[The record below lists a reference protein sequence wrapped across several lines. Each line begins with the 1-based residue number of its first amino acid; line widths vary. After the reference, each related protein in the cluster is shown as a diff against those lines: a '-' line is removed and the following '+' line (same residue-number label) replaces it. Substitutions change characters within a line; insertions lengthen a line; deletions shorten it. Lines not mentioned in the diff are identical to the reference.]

1 MNKHLYPEIMSVLIL
16 VTLIISGCCSK
27 NPTITLSGL
36 NYSNFDTVINGENV
50 SLYTLS
56 NGDMEVCITNYG
68 GRIVSLMVPDRDGSL
83 RDVVLGHDNIRDYIN
98 IDGNFGA
105 IIGRYGNRI
114 NQGRFM
120 IDSMEYQLPQNN
132 YGHCLHG
139 GQKGFHHS
147 VWNASQT
154 SDSTLVLNLHSP
166 DGDAGFPGNLD
177 VVVTYSLT
185 SNNSL
190 EIDYKATTDKPTIV
204 NLTNHSYFN
213 LSGDPMC
220 SILDEIVTIQASSYI
235 PIDSTFIPIGNLVKI
250 NGTPFDYS
258 TGRTI
263 ADTLGDETEE
273 QLRNGHG
280 IDHNFV
286 LDNDG
291 SAIATV
297 HDPYSGIVMSIIT
310 DQPGIQFYTG
320 NFLDGTIRGKKGFYY
335 AKRSALC
342 LETQHYPDSPNHK
355 EWPSTLL
362 NPNERYHTKTIYSF
376 SAK

>member
-1 MNKHLYPEIMSVLIL
+1 
-16 VTLIISGCCSK
+16 
-27 NPTITLSGL
+27 
-36 NYSNFDTVINGENV
+36 
-50 SLYTLS
+50 
-56 NGDMEVCITNYG
+56 MEVCITNYG
-68 GRIVSLMVPDRDGSL
+68 GRIVSLMVPDRDGAL

-114 NQGRFM
+114 NHGRFK
-120 IDSMEYQLPQNN
+120 IDSIEYQLPQNN

-147 VWNASQT
+147 VWNASQI
-154 SDSTLVLNLHSP
+154 SDSSLVLKLHSP
-166 DGDAGFPGNLD
+166 DGEAGFPGNLD
-177 VVVTYSLT
+177 VVVTYTLT

-220 SILDEIVTIQASSYI
+220 SILDEIVTLQASSYI
-235 PIDSTFIPIGNLVKI
+235 PIDSTFIPIGNLVEI
-250 NGTPFDYS
+250 SGTPFDFR

-291 SAIATV
+291 SAIAIV
-297 HDPYSGIVMSIIT
+297 HDSYSGIVMSIIT

-342 LETQHYPDSPNHK
+342 LETQHFPDSPNHK

-362 NPNERYHTKTIYSF
+362 NPNEQYHTKTVYSF

>member
-1 MNKHLYPEIMSVLIL
+1 MNKHLYPVIMSVLIL

-36 NYSNFDTVINGENV
+36 DYSDFDTVINGKNV

-68 GRIVSLMVPDRDGSL
+68 GRIVSLMVPDRDGAL

-114 NQGRFM
+114 NHGRFK
-120 IDSMEYQLPQNN
+120 IDSIEYQLPQNN

-147 VWNASQT
+147 VWNASQI
-154 SDSTLVLNLHSP
+154 SDSSLVLKLHSP
-166 DGDAGFPGNLD
+166 DGEAGFPGNLD
-177 VVVTYSLT
+177 VVVTYTLT

-190 EIDYKATTDKPTIV
+190 EIDYKGTTDRPTIV

-220 SILDEIVTIQASSYI
+220 SILDEIVTLQASSYI
-235 PIDSTFIPIGNLVKI
+235 PIDSTFIPIGNLVEI
-250 NGTPFDYS
+250 SGTPFDFR

-297 HDPYSGIVMSIIT
+297 HDSYSGIVMSIIT

-342 LETQHYPDSPNHK
+342 LETQHFPDSPNHK

-362 NPNERYHTKTIYSF
+362 NPNEQYHTKTVYSF

>member
-1 MNKHLYPEIMSVLIL
+1 MNKHLYHVIMSVLIL
-16 VTLIISGCCSK
+16 MTLIISGCCSK

-36 NYSNFDTVINGENV
+36 NHSDFDTVINGKNV

-68 GRIVSLMVPDRDGSL
+68 GRIVSLMVPDRDGTL
-83 RDVVLGHDNIRDYIN
+83 RDVVLGHDDIRDYIN

-114 NQGRFM
+114 NQGRFK
-120 IDSMEYQLPQNN
+120 IDSIAYQLPQNN

-147 VWNASQT
+147 VWNASQI
-154 SDSTLVLNLHSP
+154 SDSSLVLKLHSP
-166 DGDAGFPGNLD
+166 DGEAGFPGNLD
-177 VVVTYSLT
+177 VVVTYTLT

-190 EIDYKATTDKPTIV
+190 VIDYKATTDKPTIV

-213 LSGDPMC
+213 LSGDPMR
-220 SILDEIVTIQASSYI
+220 SILDEIVTLQASSYI
-235 PIDSTFIPIGNLVKI
+235 PIDSTFIPIGNLVEI
-250 NGTPFDYS
+250 NGTPFDFS

-263 ADTLGDETEE
+263 ADALGDETEE

-297 HDPYSGIVMSIIT
+297 YDPYSGIVMSIIT

-362 NPNERYHTKTIYSF
+362 NPNEQYHTKTIYSF

>member
-1 MNKHLYPEIMSVLIL
+1 MSVLIL
-16 VTLIISGCCSK
+16 MTLIISGCCSK

-36 NYSNFDTVINGENV
+36 NHSDFDTVINGKNV

-68 GRIVSLMVPDRDGSL
+68 GRIVSLMVPDRDGTL
-83 RDVVLGHDNIRDYIN
+83 RDVVLGHDDIRDYIN

-114 NQGRFM
+114 NQGRFK
-120 IDSMEYQLPQNN
+120 IDSIAYQLPQNN

-147 VWNASQT
+147 VWNASQI
-154 SDSTLVLNLHSP
+154 SDSSLVLKLHSP
-166 DGDAGFPGNLD
+166 DGEAGFPGNLD
-177 VVVTYSLT
+177 VVVTYTLT

-190 EIDYKATTDKPTIV
+190 VIDYKATTDKPTIV

-213 LSGDPMC
+213 LSGDPMR
-220 SILDEIVTIQASSYI
+220 SILDEIVTLQASSYI
-235 PIDSTFIPIGNLVKI
+235 PIDSTFIPIGNLVEI
-250 NGTPFDYS
+250 NGTPFDFS

-263 ADTLGDETEE
+263 ADALGDETEE

-297 HDPYSGIVMSIIT
+297 YDPYSGIVMSIIT

-362 NPNERYHTKTIYSF
+362 NPNEQYHTKTIYSF